1 MQHGVGL
8 STATR
13 TVAFTD
19 LANYT
24 ARVAR
29 TDREGLR
36 KILIEHEGLVG
47 PTVGRYGGRIVKNL
61 GDSFMILFDSAT
73 DALKAAFEIQRRVDE
88 TGELSLRMAMTTGDM
103 EEMDGDAFGDAVNLA
118 ARILSKTPAGET
130 WFGPGTRVCMN
141 AAEIPWE
148 SVGRFTLKG
157 IPGMKEVFRAVP
169 PNRAWLPERVRQAV
183 ESSSIVRFERGAR
196 PPLLSPNQIVLLEG
210 FAPGSPALL
219 EALDGLPRLDPSNL
233 FLVTYNI
240 ASADRG
246 AWVGEGRGIVIATP
260 QALNEA
266 IDATLRAVTRTS
278 GSDTI
283 VLDAGIEADM
293 ELMIYGLALPAVPL
307 SDVVSSYFFDLS
319 PDGRW
324 VNTSD
329 HALLRAE
336 VSQGGVRIRV
346 MSPGVVIGGR
356 GIATGEEVPLQHGM
370 SIQTPGG
377 LLMFEEANNGYAGL
391 LLSES
396 DRRLSVAEGQTAFL
410 GRAPEQVPGLHF
422 PERKGRD
429 NLRWCSGPK
438 AASARAQSFT
448 LDRALAGRTMAS
460 VQLQGSVIHLRPL
473 HPRLPTYVA
482 RAGSK
487 TLQVCDRPLEIAMGD
502 RIVAGTAV
510 VLVRKPLQDMGT

>member
-1 MQHGVGL
+1 MP
-8 STATR
+8 TATR

-29 TDREGLR
+29 SDREGLR
-36 KILIEHEGLVG
+36 RLLGEHEGIVG
-47 PTVGRYGGRIVKNL
+47 PTVGKYGGRVVKNL

-73 DALKAAFEIQRRVDE
+73 DALKAAFEIHRRVED
-88 TGELSLRMAMTTGDM
+88 TGELSIRMAMTTGDV

-157 IPGMKEVFRAVP
+157 IPGMKELFRAVP
-169 PNRAWLPERVRQAV
+169 PNKAWLPEKVRQAV
-183 ESSSIVRFERGAR
+183 EAGSFVRFQRGSR
-196 PPLLSPNQIVLLEG
+196 PPLLSPNQIVLMEG
-210 FAPGSPALL
+210 FPPGSPALL
-219 EALDGLPRLDPSNL
+219 EALDSMPRLEPGNL
-233 FLVTYNI
+233 WLVTYNI
-240 ASADRG
+240 ASADRN
-246 AWVGEGRGIVIATP
+246 AWVDEGRGLVIGTP
-260 QALNEA
+260 QALQEA
-266 IDATLRAVTRTS
+266 IDAALRAVTRTS

-283 VLDAGIEADM
+283 VLESGVEADM
-293 ELMIYGLALPAVPL
+293 EVLIHGLALPAVPL

-319 PDGRW
+319 PEGRW
-324 VNTSD
+324 VNKSD
-329 HALLRAE
+329 RALLRAE
-336 VSQGGVRIRV
+336 VSQGGVRLRV
-346 MSPGVVIGGR
+346 LSPGTYVGGR
-356 GIATGEEVPLQHGM
+356 SVAPGQEVPLTHG
-370 SIQTPGG
+370 SVIETPTGAIR
-377 LLMFEEANNGYAGL
+377 FEEADNGYAGM
-391 LLSES
+391 LLSDS
-396 DRRLSVAEGQTAFL
+396 DRRLSVAEGQTAYL
-410 GRAPEQVPGLHF
+410 GRAPEQVPSLHF
-422 PERKGRD
+422 PEHKGRD

-460 VQLQGSVIHLRPL
+460 VQLQGDQIQLRPL

-482 RAGSK
+482 RAEQKG
-487 TLQVCDRPLEIAMGD
+487 LQVCDRPMELSFGD

-510 VLVRKPLQDMGT
+510 VLVRKPEA